1 MRLNP
6 VPNDANGAAALAARR
21 STPSRLL
28 GTPGPDRNALLR
40 MLEAAV
46 RVPDHGRRVPF
57 RFITIQ
63 GDARHRL
70 GEELERIARERDP
83 DAPAAVLE
91 KDRQRFSHAPLV
103 VAVVAVLDPEDEKIP
118 AQERLLSAGC
128 VCFSLLVAAQSEG
141 FGAQWLTGWP
151 SYDEQVL
158 ARLGLSADER
168 IAGFIHIG
176 TASGEVP
183 ERERPDP
190 EALLSDW
197 QP

>member
-1 MRLNP
+1 MNP

>member
-1 MRLNP
+1 MNP
-6 VPNDANGAAALAARR
+6 VSNDADGRAPLSGRR
-21 STPSRLL
+21 STPARLL
-28 GTPGPDRNALLR
+28 GAPGPGRETLLR
-40 MLEAAV
+40 MLGAAV

-70 GEELERIARERDP
+70 GEELERIARARDP

-103 VAVVAVLDPEDEKIP
+103 VAVVAVLDPEDQKIP

>member
-1 MRLNP
+1 VNP

-151 SYDEQVL
+151 SYDEQVV

>member
-1 MRLNP
+1 M
-6 VPNDANGAAALAARR
+6 
-21 STPSRLL
+21 
-28 GTPGPDRNALLR
+28 
-40 MLEAAV
+40 
-46 RVPDHGRRVPF
+46 
-57 RFITIQ
+57 
-63 GDARHRL
+63 
-70 GEELERIARERDP
+70 
-83 DAPAAVLE
+83 
-91 KDRQRFSHAPLV
+91 
-103 VAVVAVLDPEDEKIP
+103 
-118 AQERLLSAGC
+118 
-128 VCFSLLVAAQSEG
+128 CFSLLVAAQSEG

-151 SYDEQVL
+151 SYDEQVV

>member
-1 MRLNP
+1 MNP
-6 VPNDANGAAALAARR
+6 VPNDANGAATLAARR

-28 GTPGPDRNALLR
+28 GAPGPGRDALLR
-40 MLEAAV
+40 MLGAAV

-151 SYDEQVL
+151 SYDEQVV

>member
-1 MRLNP
+1 VNP

>member
-1 MRLNP
+1 MNP

-70 GEELERIARERDP
+70 GEELERITRERDP
-83 DAPAAVLE
+83 DAPDAVLE
-91 KDRQRFSHAPLV
+91 KDRLRFSHAPLV

-151 SYDEQVL
+151 SYDEQVV

>member
-1 MRLNP
+1 MNP
-6 VPNDANGAAALAARR
+6 VPNDTNGPPALANRR
-21 STPSRLL
+21 STPARLL
-28 GTPGPDRNALLR
+28 GAPGPDRDTLLR
-40 MLEAAV
+40 MLAAAV

-70 GEELERIARERDP
+70 GEELERITRERDP
-83 DAPAAVLE
+83 DAPAAVLD
-91 KDRQRFSHAPLV
+91 KDRGRFSHAPLV

-128 VCFSLLVAAQSEG
+128 VCFSLLIAAQAEG

-151 SYDEQVL
+151 SHDEQVL

-190 EALLSDW
+190 AALLSDW